1 MYFYFV
7 NTSWHTFVRWRHTYI
22 TRVSYFITTAFR
34 FRVSD
39 PCLVH
44 YCGRGEECAALGG
57 VARCICVRKCGPAKR
72 RVCGTDGRLYDNR
85 CELHKSGC
93 LSGVD
98 IEIDHSLKCF
108 IPSGESVSVG
118 GRLLFTLTLAVPTH
132 IMALRVPYIPFYTL
146 YISIYYFAPS
156 LYSVLREKTLRP
168 IIRLTDD

>member
-1 MYFYFV
+1 MPSSGRRVNVFLFRDHVLTYFCPE
-7 NTSWHTFVRWRHTYI
+7 TSSKYNSACG
-22 TRVSYFITTAFR
+22 VSYFITMTFR
-34 FRVSD
+34 FHVSD

-85 CELHKSGC
+85 CELHRSGC

-108 IPSGESVSVG
+108 IPSGESVSVVG
-118 GRLLFTLTLAVPTH
+118 GRLLFTLTLAV
-132 IMALRVPYIPFYTL
+132 
-146 YISIYYFAPS
+146 
-156 LYSVLREKTLRP
+156 
-168 IIRLTDD
+168 

>member
-1 MYFYFV
+1 MLNHSVYKCVFLFRDHA
-7 NTSWHTFVRWRHTYI
+7 SWRIRFARWRRLLRTI
-22 TRVSYFITTAFR
+22 TRVCISSILYFIITTTFR

-98 IEIDHSLKCF
+98 IQIDHSLKCF
-108 IPSGESVSVG
+108 IPSGESVLSVYYCE
-118 GRLLFTLTLAVPTH
+118 AVCYLPSH
-132 IMALRVPYIPFYTL
+132 LQYNIALQVPYILRYIL
-146 YISIYYFAPS
+146 YI
-156 LYSVLREKTLRP
+156 
-168 IIRLTDD
+168 

>member
-1 MYFYFV
+1 MT
-7 NTSWHTFVRWRHTYI
+7 NTFVRIR
-22 TRVSYFITTAFR
+22 RNSMCVLYFITTAFR

-108 IPSGESVSVG
+108 IPSGKSVSVG
-118 GRLLFTLTLAVPTH
+118 GRLLFTLTLALQYN
-132 IMALRVPYIPFYTL
+132 IIALQVPYIPFYIYIYIL
-146 YISIYYFAPS
+146 YYS
-156 LYSVLREKTLRP
+156 LVVLRVGGKLYVLLYYLQT
-168 IIRLTDD
+168 INVSNDCV